1 MFYGEYQHTLDSKS
15 RVFVPAKFREELG
28 NKFIITKGLDS
39 CLFAFPAAEWE
50 SIVEKMKTVSF
61 TDDEARSFMRFFFA
75 GACECEMD
83 KQGRVLIAQN
93 LKEYA
98 SLDKDICI
106 VGVSGRVEI
115 WDKGKWDMRNAEYSQ
130 NASILA
136 KKMALLGI

>member
-50 SIVEKMKTVSF
+50 RIVEKMKTVSF
-61 TDDEARSFMRFFFA
+61 TDDEARSFMRFFFS

-98 SLDKDICI
+98 ALDKDICI
-106 VGVSGRVEI
+106 VGVSSRVEI

-130 NASILA
+130 NASMLA